1 MLCSAGTFVARYPS
15 LSVTS
20 LVVVN
25 TDVALPLTLFYVE
38 KTAVTP
44 LPTPFAFSKTAADQ
58 FSTDFVALQ
67 TVVASAPA
75 SPAFAKIVLGSL
87 PHSEQHDGDLVRFHF
102 YVCERSVLLFY

>member
-25 TDVALPLTLFYVE
+25 TAVALPPNVFYVV

-44 LPTPFAFSKTAADQ
+44 LSTPLAFSKTAVDQ
-58 FSTDFVALQ
+58 FSTDFVVSQ
-67 TVVASAPA
+67 NVVASAPA
-75 SPAFAKIVLGSL
+75 SSAFAKIVLGSL

-102 YVCERSVLLFY
+102 YVCGRSVLLFY